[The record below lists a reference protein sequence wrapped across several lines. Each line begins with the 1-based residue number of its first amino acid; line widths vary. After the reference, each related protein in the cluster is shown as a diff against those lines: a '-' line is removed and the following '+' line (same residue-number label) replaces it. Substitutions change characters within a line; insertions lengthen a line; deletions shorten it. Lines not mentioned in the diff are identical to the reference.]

1 MVILQQFGVPLPTSA
16 VNVTLMF
23 AFAAMR
29 RGAPRVSNEVRPPPT
44 FWGGTGLKSKM
55 RCSGVSKQAGKRN
68 SKSLLAMLLLTHSAN
83 CITLACVR

>member
-1 MVILQQFGVPLPTSA
+1 
-16 VNVTLMF
+16 MF

-29 RGAPRVSNEVRPPPT
+29 RAAPRVSNEVRPTPD
-44 FWGGTGLKSKM
+44 FFFLGGGTGLKSKM